1 MSLLSI
7 DPRREQARTRR
18 MLEDT
23 AVNAAG
29 GGVLTALDPD
39 PDTSGVFHAHV
50 TRGDGRRLRIRLDR
64 ALQTVAIQPAASARR
79 VA

>member
-1 MSLLSI
+1 MTLLSI
-7 DPRREQARTRR
+7 DPRLEQARTRR

-39 PDTSGVFHAHV
+39 PDSSDVFHARV

-64 ALQTVAIQPAASARR
+64 ALQTVAIQPVASARR